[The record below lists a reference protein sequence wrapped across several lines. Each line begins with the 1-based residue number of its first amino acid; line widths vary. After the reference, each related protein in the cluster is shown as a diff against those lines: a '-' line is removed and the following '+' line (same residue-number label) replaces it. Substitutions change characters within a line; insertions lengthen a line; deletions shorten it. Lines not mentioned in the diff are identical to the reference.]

1 VHFRR
6 NKIGVLSDVS
16 SSVRMKSH
24 MIKFVR
30 KSSVILAIAHVWVA
44 CLIHIAESWRAT
56 GRPSRL
62 RSMAACYRQ
71 CIANLAY
78 LGISYLDNG
87 MLLCKV
93 LQH

>member
-1 VHFRR
+1 
-6 NKIGVLSDVS
+6 
-16 SSVRMKSH
+16 M
-24 MIKFVR
+24 
-30 KSSVILAIAHVWVA
+30 AHAWVA
-44 CLIHIAESWRAT
+44 CLIHVAESRRAT

-71 CIANLAY
+71 YIANLAY

-93 LQH
+93 LPTTLGKSQLLLQHEASETHLKFLRGNSELLRF